1 MATRTT
7 VLRQS
12 AAARPGGWQYLFR
25 PRPAGQAGPLLTS
38 FSYGVAIVVALAC
51 SVPLFYILST
61 SLKDQQLLIT
71 YPPHWIP
78 THL

>member
-12 AAARPGGWQYLFR
+12 AAARPGGWRYLFR

-38 FSYGVAIVVALAC
+38 FSYGVAIVVALGGAAY
-51 SVPLFYILST
+51 VVG
-61 SLKDQQLLIT
+61 
-71 YPPHWIP
+71 WAMWWW
-78 THL
+78 